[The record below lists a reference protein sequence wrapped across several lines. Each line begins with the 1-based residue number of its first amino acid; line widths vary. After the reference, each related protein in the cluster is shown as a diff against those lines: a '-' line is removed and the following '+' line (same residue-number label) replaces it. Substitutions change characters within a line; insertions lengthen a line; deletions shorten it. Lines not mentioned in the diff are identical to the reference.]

1 MITSLISTLRTKNI
15 EPTAEEL
22 ADALWFAIQIR
33 PFVAP
38 ATAPSTDKISPV
50 PQDKPALPPYTP
62 DAPPTQNSSPSTE
75 TPIKTKKSETRP
87 PSVPDTK
94 PQPAESRSIYPR
106 TAKQTGSQPI
116 GSRPFRTPAA
126 TMLPGVLSL
135 ERALRPLMRRVASR
149 THYIL
154 NEAATVQQIAE
165 QRIWLPVLQGAP
177 ERWFEVALVID
188 DSTSMEIWRPTI
200 AEWRVLLERHGAFRN
215 IQTWS
220 LKSEAETGPVRLYAG
235 VRASTP
241 RELIDPLGRRV
252 ILVVSDCVSPLW
264 YTSAMTQLLELWGK
278 HNPVAIVQ
286 MLPHRLWA
294 GSALGE
300 ATLVNLQATMPGL
313 ANAQLTVDEDDFW
326 FDEDDERPTGMKVP
340 IVTLEP
346 DSLTVWARMVMGR
359 GDAWA
364 PGALFESSNTP
375 LNTLSGRDLPTDSPP
390 EKGPTAQQRVQQFY
404 ATASPMAQRLAGYF
418 AAAPLL
424 ILPVMRLV
432 QQVMLPESRQVQLAE
447 VFLGGLLKRV
457 SRQKTNPVAIEYD
470 FHDGVR
476 DLLLDSV
483 LVPDAIDV
491 LKEVSE
497 YLNKRLGQ
505 SLDFR
510 ALLADPTATDGI
522 VIDKENRPFAEIGAK
537 VLRRLGGEY
546 KALANKLD
554 KFEQLPV
561 EQALPKSRKEVLEK
575 IAEDLLKA
583 DKSSQEIA
591 KIVPFFEQYPESYL
605 KGLNALLWRLITDNR
620 LGLAY
625 HIAQSVEKL
634 YSKEQ
639 CAVPAMMLKAL
650 ALSQLVHS
658 SLGEVIA
665 ELQSDI
671 PQIISFFQQKT
682 TAQSDQTS
690 YNLLGFALVLR
701 PALFAPVTTGAK
713 ELLSQLSLSEAFQA
727 LNDLR
732 HAIFEYTGLGLALT
746 PDILKGVSEQAR
758 WSNSLE
764 ALQSEAEEWLLKNSR
779 EAHFRYPGRAF
790 PVWKRWLKEDGYLGK
805 MLTVV
810 IKNDRDKQPQVEQTI
825 NAFSSAEKVEKLL
838 HKTARERRARLVK
851 LRLIDEFDNATKAE
865 LYNHVQNALKF
876 AKKWL
881 DLLQN
886 EPQPVNRFIREQAN
900 KCRTKIISCLQQSQ
914 TQLQALLQQDS
925 PRLELA
931 ASVAA
936 AKRALQD
943 LQALFDPQQTEKA
956 AISWQ
961 YVLHAELLRL
971 PRLTLDETWQRP
983 AQLSHREFLASL
995 INLLQTEQS
1004 IDWDKAFDEQCE
1016 ACNHL
1021 ATQRL
1026 IDFLKEA
1033 QRHKTPDELASLEKR
1048 RENNLMACRRSLEIS
1063 IKETREKIERATVEG
1078 GLAETERLNWLSTLD
1093 KMVHAEI
1100 LVFHPSFNAI
1110 RDIVEQLNTKKK
1122 QIQKLRYELQ
1132 ESATQIKPED
1142 SQRIKAALD
1151 KGDVL
1156 IANEYLA
1163 MAKAGSP
1170 LPENENTRDAFS
1182 DFFPQFVD
1190 DLISVLGRDRKDS
1203 RQNIKDIE
1211 NGKGFYPLDMRP
1223 VPSDQAKTA
1232 AEMLQAWLAVQHQ
1245 MGNNI
1250 VEGLRKILEGIGF
1263 QNSEL
1268 RLQYGSRTDRHRWF
1282 EMRVR
1287 PIRNRDICVIPTF
1300 GSIAQGY
1307 YRLLCLWERPSEDEI
1322 LSLTARQPRDMPIIV
1337 FYFGRLTTK
1346 RRRDLAYLC
1355 REGRRTLLVVDETLI
1370 YFLCG
1375 ERGLRLPILFQCAFP
1390 FTVVANPFTKTG
1402 SDVPV
1407 EMFFGRQRQRESIFD
1422 RFGTNLIYGGRQLG
1436 KTALLREVKRQSH
1449 NPDDGIIVL
1458 RIDLKAENIG
1468 MSRPPEEIW
1477 LVIAQALQQEGILS
1491 PSVRQPES
1499 MSTEIQT
1506 WLNVHPQRR
1515 ILLLLDEADGFVFQE
1530 ATDSGNPFQTLT
1542 RMKNL
1547 MESTECRFKVVFA
1560 AGSHKVQRTA
1570 TPVCIGPM
1578 LGDGEEREARKLL
1591 TLPFF
1596 MLGYRFEPPDL
1607 PNRILGLTNYYPSLI
1622 QLFGWHLLEHLTDKN
1637 KAHFDA
1643 RESPPYLIQAHHIDE
1658 VYQRQELRKAIID
1671 RFNGTLN
1678 LDPRYRVIALQIA
1691 LESLVRRQ
1699 QGILDEGFEV
1709 EWVKTEALSLW
1720 SQGFKDQ
1727 TYEAFRTLLDE
1738 MIGLGVL
1745 RKVGHLYDLRSPNVI
1760 NLLGTQNE
1768 IEEAL
1773 LDAVEEQPPLVYKA
1787 ASFRRAL
1794 PTDHWQRSPLT
1805 WQQESTLFAPQN
1817 DVAIIEQAQQALGEK
1832 PSIDIDMIEAF
1843 EMFSTQLEGLCEQIP
1858 AKEQALEAFSGQLDK
1873 LEAYLVKLSQ
1883 QDAFDLEHI
1892 DYLLSRWY
1900 LSAYQPDTV
1909 EDINRVSQDIG
1920 RVFVEVAPLAED
1932 YQGLSQQINEQIA
1945 TLAGLSMKEQQHTFA
1960 QLTGIN
1966 EQRAKLKQHILNQ
1979 ASPFQQT
1986 FDSETDYLTEWLTLS
2001 SELRQPALETPP
2013 VLVDTSADGNT
2024 QSNDSSV
2031 SEASEVGH
2039 STAGDD
2045 LKNTPAIEKSEASKV
2060 GQSTATDDSKPALET
2075 PPVLADT
2082 SADEKTQSDDIS
2094 AYKASKV
2101 GHSTATD
2108 DSKNTPA
2115 TNKIGDTKP
2124 QTKPYKTEQEI
2135 ATPKDKKIPVKE
2147 QVLPKSRIDVLD
2159 KIAEDLLKADKSSQ
2173 ELAKIVPF
2181 LEQYP
2186 ESYLKGLNALVWRL
2200 ITDNRLG
2207 LAYHIAQTVEKRY
2220 SKEQCAVPAMML
2232 KALALSQLVHSSL
2245 GEVIVELQSDIPK
2258 ITSFFQQKTAQSD
2271 QTSYNLLGFALVLRP
2286 ALLAPVTTGANE
2298 LLSQLALSEA
2308 FQALYDL
2315 RHAILEYTRLGLA
2328 LTPDI
2333 LKGVGE
2339 QARWSESLE
2348 SLQSEAEEWLNNSRE
2363 AHFRY
2368 DRTTRV
2374 WRRWLNEEGD
2384 LGKMLTAVI
2393 QHDRD
2398 KQPQVEQI
2406 IDAFSSADKVH
2417 QLLHR
2422 TDREIRGRRADVRAI
2437 DNAARTAV
2445 YRHVQNALQFA
2456 QDWLDLLQNEP
2467 QQVNRFIHEQANNCR
2482 TKIISY
2488 LHQSQTQLQA
2498 FLQQHSPR
2506 LELAASVATA
2516 NRALEDLQALFDP
2529 QQTEK
2534 TAISW
2539 QHVLHAELLR
2549 IPRLTLDETWQRPAH
2564 LSHREFLASLLN
2576 LLQTEQS
2583 IDWDKAFDEQC
2594 EAGNH
2599 LATQRIINFLKEA
2612 QRHKRLMN

>member
-1 MITSLISTLRTKNI
+1 
-15 EPTAEEL
+15 
-22 ADALWFAIQIR
+22 
-33 PFVAP
+33 
-38 ATAPSTDKISPV
+38 
-50 PQDKPALPPYTP
+50 
-62 DAPPTQNSSPSTE
+62 
-75 TPIKTKKSETRP
+75 
-87 PSVPDTK
+87 
-94 PQPAESRSIYPR
+94 
-106 TAKQTGSQPI
+106 
-116 GSRPFRTPAA
+116 
-126 TMLPGVLSL
+126 
-135 ERALRPLMRRVASR
+135 
-149 THYIL
+149 
-154 NEAATVQQIAE
+154 
-165 QRIWLPVLQGAP
+165 
-177 ERWFEVALVID
+177 
-188 DSTSMEIWRPTI
+188 
-200 AEWRVLLERHGAFRN
+200 
-215 IQTWS
+215 
-220 LKSEAETGPVRLYAG
+220 
-235 VRASTP
+235 
-241 RELIDPLGRRV
+241 
-252 ILVVSDCVSPLW
+252 
-264 YTSAMTQLLELWGK
+264 MTQLLELWGK

-346 DSLTVWARMVMGR
+346 ESLTVWARMVMGR

-418 AAAPLL
+418 AAAPL

-457 SRQKTNPVAIEYD
+457 SRQKANPVAIEYD

-497 YLNKRLGQ
+497 YLKTRLEQ
-505 SLDFR
+505 PLDFM
-510 ALLADPTATDGI
+510 ALLTDPTATDGI

-554 KFEQLPV
+554 QNEFEQI
-561 EQALPKSRKEVLEK
+561 PKS
-575 IAEDLLKA
+575 
-583 DKSSQEIA
+583 
-591 KIVPFFEQYPESYL
+591 
-605 KGLNALLWRLITDNR
+605 
-620 LGLAY
+620 
-625 HIAQSVEKL
+625 
-634 YSKEQ
+634 
-639 CAVPAMMLKAL
+639 
-650 ALSQLVHS
+650 
-658 SLGEVIA
+658 
-665 ELQSDI
+665 
-671 PQIISFFQQKT
+671 
-682 TAQSDQTS
+682 
-690 YNLLGFALVLR
+690 
-701 PALFAPVTTGAK
+701 
-713 ELLSQLSLSEAFQA
+713 
-727 LNDLR
+727 
-732 HAIFEYTGLGLALT
+732 
-746 PDILKGVSEQAR
+746 
-758 WSNSLE
+758 
-764 ALQSEAEEWLLKNSR
+764 
-779 EAHFRYPGRAF
+779 
-790 PVWKRWLKEDGYLGK
+790 
-805 MLTVV
+805 
-810 IKNDRDKQPQVEQTI
+810 
-825 NAFSSAEKVEKLL
+825 
-838 HKTARERRARLVK
+838 
-851 LRLIDEFDNATKAE
+851 
-865 LYNHVQNALKF
+865 
-876 AKKWL
+876 
-881 DLLQN
+881 
-886 EPQPVNRFIREQAN
+886 
-900 KCRTKIISCLQQSQ
+900 
-914 TQLQALLQQDS
+914 
-925 PRLELA
+925 
-931 ASVAA
+931 
-936 AKRALQD
+936 
-943 LQALFDPQQTEKA
+943 
-956 AISWQ
+956 
-961 YVLHAELLRL
+961 
-971 PRLTLDETWQRP
+971 
-983 AQLSHREFLASL
+983 
-995 INLLQTEQS
+995 
-1004 IDWDKAFDEQCE
+1004 
-1016 ACNHL
+1016 
-1021 ATQRL
+1021 
-1026 IDFLKEA
+1026 A
-1033 QRHKTPDELASLEKR
+1033 QRDNKTPDELKSLEKR
-1048 RENNLMACRRSLEIS
+1048 RENRDQNEFEQIPKSAQRDNKTPDELKSLETRRKNNLEACRRSLKTS
-1063 IKETREKIERATVEG
+1063 INETREKIERATVEG

-1093 KMVHAEI
+1093 KMVPAEI
-1100 LVFHPSFNAI
+1100 LDFQPSFNAI
-1110 RDIVEQLNTKKK
+1110 TDIVEQLKTTKNK

-1132 ESATQIKPED
+1132 ESATQIKSED

-1190 DLISVLGRDRKDS
+1190 DLISLLGRDRKDS
-1203 RQNIKDIE
+1203 RRNIKDIE
-1211 NGKGFYPLDMRP
+1211 NGKGFFPLDMRS
-1223 VPSDQAKTA
+1223 VPSAQAKTA
-1232 AEMLQAWLAVQHQ
+1232 AEMLEAWLAVQHQ

-1268 RLQYGSRTDRHRWF
+1268 TLQDGSSTDRHRWF

-1307 YRLLCLWERPSEDEI
+1307 YRLLCLWEQPSEEEI
-1322 LSLTARQPRDMPIIV
+1322 LSLTARQPREMPIIV

-2060 GQSTATDDSKPALET
+2060 GQSTASHDSKTAQET
-2075 PPVLADT
+2075 HPVLLDT
-2082 SADEKTQSDDIS
+2082 SADEQTQSDDRS
-2094 AYKASKV
+2094 ASEASKL
-2101 GHSTATD
+2101 GQSTASD
-2108 DSKNTPA
+2108 DLKNTPT